1 MQQQLTLENV
11 QQERLRLALAIETLK
26 RKQVAAEGLAQ
37 ALSADPP
44 TIPQILHAFSAYHTA
59 ESIALSH
66 DVATLTEQVAQLDQ
80 LEKHVRF
87 QASGLVVAAPAAG
100 RR

>member
-11 QQERLRLALAIETLK
+11 QQEQARLTLAIEMLR
-26 RKQVAAEGLAQ
+26 RKQMAAENLAKV
-37 ALSADPP
+37 LSADPP

-59 ESIALSH
+59 ESIALAH
-66 DVATLTEQVAQLDQ
+66 DVATLTEQIAQLEQ

-87 QASGLVVAAPAAG
+87 QSSGLVIAAPAG